1 MAAQAKPRDR
11 TRIRGL
17 GTAIR
22 KRRKECRLTQE
33 QLAERA
39 GLHDS
44 YVSVIENDQR
54 FPSWEVLCA
63 LSAALEI
70 KLSLLIREAED
81 L

>member
-11 TRIRGL
+11 MRIPGL
-17 GTAIR
+17 GAAIR
-22 KRRKECRLTQE
+22 KRREECQLTQE

-44 YVSVIENDQR
+44 YVSVIENDRR
-54 FPSWEVLCA
+54 FPSWEVLCT
-63 LSAALEI
+63 LSAALDI
-70 KLSLLIREAED
+70 RLSLLIGEAED